1 MPTCSRSIKPQ
12 RAAIFI
18 VVKSILSLS
27 VLVEHYRMIPVH
39 VSPYVYLLALTRNG
53 LHSFVVPNVMY
64 FILTKLTRLKYSCIK
79 AYINTFVALKGD
91 DIVWPLLSLIS
102 HLVFLFNAN

>member
-1 MPTCSRSIKPQ
+1 MIHN
-12 RAAIFI
+12 A
-18 VVKSILSLS
+18 
-27 VLVEHYRMIPVH
+27 IPVH
-39 VSPYVYLLALTRNG
+39 VSPYVYLLALTRDG
-53 LHSFVVPNVMY
+53 LHSFLEPNVMY
-64 FILTKLTRLKYSCIK
+64 YILKKLTRLKYSCIK